1 MTVGEIASLLGLRV
15 MAGHRGL
22 EREVLAG
29 YAADLLSDVMAHAP
43 HGSLWLT
50 LQTHENVVAVAL
62 LVDAAGIVITG
73 GRQPEEATCRRAD
86 KEGIPLLGTLEDTF
100 TLAGKVYALLRSRE
114 NICGAS

>member
-1 MTVGEIASLLGLRV
+1 MTVGEMAFLLGLEVR
-15 MAGHRGL
+15 AGHGGL
-22 EREVLAG
+22 GREVVAG

-73 GRQPEEATCRRAD
+73 GRRPEEATCRRAD
-86 KEGIPLLGTLEDTF
+86 KEGIPLFVTAEDTF
-100 TLAGKVYALLRSRE
+100 TLAGKVYALLCSRE
-114 NICGAS
+114 NKCGGS